1 MSRPGSLSYHVP
13 HSSTIKPTRFCGSY
27 AVPSLSASASRDS
40 AGRLHLSLVNLDPNH
55 AAEIT
60 ASISSG
66 SIRNVSGEVLTATAM
81 YAMNTFDHPNTV
93 KPAAFSSFK
102 LQGSQ
107 LNLSVPAKS
116 VVVLEL
122 DTN

>member
-1 MSRPGSLSYHVP
+1 MMPVDLSTPEY
-13 HSSTIKPTRFCGSY
+13 KLGDA

-60 ASISSG
+60 ASISMG

-81 YAMNTFDHPNTV
+81 NAMNTFDQPNTV
-93 KPAAFSSFK
+93 KPTAFSSFK

-107 LNLSVPAKS
+107 LSLSVPAKS

-122 DTN
+122 ETN